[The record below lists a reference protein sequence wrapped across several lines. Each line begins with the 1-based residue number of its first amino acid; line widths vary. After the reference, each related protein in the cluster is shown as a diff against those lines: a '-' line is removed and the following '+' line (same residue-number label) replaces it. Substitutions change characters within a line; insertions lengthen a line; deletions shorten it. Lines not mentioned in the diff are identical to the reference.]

1 VGRGLVIWF
10 LCLVALLV
18 GFLGAQVNPLVY
30 LVAGVLAPL
39 PVLIIGWRSGEL
51 AAGVLAVAGAV
62 VIFALHPALETI
74 WQNLGFLHLLLM
86 GVMLASLQ
94 CRGVT
99 APQAIML
106 TVAALTAGALLLFLG
121 QAVFMGISP
130 QDLLAQKSAEIMD
143 TVRKVLGDAAGGA
156 PASLI
161 PGVAP
166 EQVETL
172 LQRLLPGLLVTNMAL
187 VAWLN
192 VVLSRQ
198 IVFLLGW
205 GAADPPLYHWAAPEW
220 LIFILLG
227 AGFLLLVPVAGAR
240 FFGLNLLMVVAVLY
254 FCQGVAVVATW
265 FHRLG
270 LPRLLRMIGYPL
282 LFLNP
287 FFFVIIT
294 LGLLDLWLD
303 FRRLHQP
310 KDA

>member
-1 VGRGLVIWF
+1 MGRGFVIWF

-30 LVAGVLAPL
+30 LAAGVLAPL

-94 CRGVT
+94 CRGVA
-99 APQAIML
+99 APKAIML

-143 TVRKVLGDAAGGA
+143 TVRKVLGDAAAGA

-161 PGVAP
+161 PGVP
-166 EQVETL
+166 PDQVEAL

-187 VAWLN
+187 VA
-192 VVLSRQ
+192 
-198 IVFLLGW
+198 
-205 GAADPPLYHWAAPEW
+205 
-220 LIFILLG
+220 
-227 AGFLLLVPVAGAR
+227 
-240 FFGLNLLMVVAVLY
+240 
-254 FCQGVAVVATW
+254 
-265 FHRLG
+265 
-270 LPRLLRMIGYPL
+270 
-282 LFLNP
+282 
-287 FFFVIIT
+287 
-294 LGLLDLWLD
+294 
-303 FRRLHQP
+303 
-310 KDA
+310 